1 MDKIIVRGAKEHN
14 LKNISLEIPRDKLVV
29 FTGISGSGK
38 STLAFDTIFAEGQRR
53 YLESLSSYARQFLG
67 QMKKPDVESID
78 GLSPAISIDQKT
90 ASHNPRSTVGT
101 VTEIYDYLRLLYAK
115 IGIPHCLECGR
126 AIQQLTIDQ
135 IVDSIIDANDGAEV
149 MIFAPAVRGR
159 KGEYHSFLNDFYL
172 KGFAKAR
179 VNGKMVDLKDRV
191 ILERY
196 KTHTIEILID
206 TIKASVEN
214 LGRLYEA
221 VELASGNSE
230 GNVLVV
236 SSKSSEASKSSKSS
250 SRSKKSPTRHSGLDP
265 ESPEIL
271 KQVQDDGGEG
281 NEKLYNMRLSCAYCN
296 LSFPEIAPRL
306 FSFNSPYG
314 ACPTCTGLGIKKEID
329 PELIIPDKTK
339 TIEEGGILPESYS
352 QFNYYGS
359 ILRSLIEHYAFPAN
373 RRIKDL
379 PAEKLNTILY
389 GEEDP
394 VRLKVKYYMNGRP
407 RSFTMRFPGLI
418 PLLEERHQ
426 KTESDS
432 VRADIERYMST
443 SDCPTCHGAR
453 LKPEALAVKISEKNI
468 QEVVS
473 GSILETQ
480 AFFAAFTKTITPRDK
495 LIADRILKEIT
506 GRLTFLTDVG
516 LEYLTLDRAAN
527 TLAGGEAQR
536 IRLASQVGSAL
547 TGVLY
552 VLDEP
557 SIGLHARDNKRLLD
571 TLKHLRDIGNSLIVI
586 EHDEETMREADWL
599 VDIGPRAGKEGGE
612 VVASGTPAEVMKNT
626 QSLTAEYLR
635 GDKVIPVPLKRRALR
650 KKGLI
655 IRNAQEHNLKHLTVE
670 IPLGVFACIT
680 GVSGSGKS
688 TLINDILYPALARK
702 LHSAHAHPG
711 RHEKIEGIE
720 NVDKVIVIDQSPIG
734 RTPRSNSATY
744 TGMFTP
750 IRELFAATRGAR
762 IKGYG
767 PGRFSFN
774 VKGGRCEACQGDGLQ
789 KIEMQFL
796 PDVYI
801 PCDVCNGKRYTSE
814 TLSIQYNSKNISEIL
829 EMTVTDGV
837 QFFKDIP
844 QIADKVKVLH
854 DVGLGY
860 IQLGQSATTLSG
872 GEAQRIKLAT
882 ELAKRATG
890 KTLYILDEPTT
901 GLHFEDVSKLL
912 HVLNRLVDAGN
923 SVLVIE
929 HQMDVIKTADWIID
943 LGPEGGD
950 KGGMIVAQGTP
961 EQVVNIKGSYTGQFL
976 KPFLKSNS

>member
-1 MDKIIVRGAKEHN
+1 MNNSIIIRGAKEHN

-101 VTEIYDYLRLLYAK
+101 VTEVYDYLRLLYAK

-126 AIQQLTIDQ
+126 AIEQQTIDQ
-135 IVDSIIDANDGAEV
+135 IVESIIDQFNGQEV
-149 MIFAPAVRGR
+149 LIFSPIVRGR
-159 KGEYHSFLNDFYL
+159 KGEYHTMLNDFYL
-172 KGFAKAR
+172 KGYAKAR
-179 VNGKMVDLKDRV
+179 VNGAMVELSERV
-191 ILERY
+191 PLDRY
-196 KTHTIEILID
+196 KTHTIDILMD
-206 TIKASVEN
+206 TIPATVEN
-214 LGRLYEA
+214 MSRLFEA
-221 VELASGNSE
+221 VEFATGNAE
-230 GNVLVV
+230 GNVLVISNKTSDV
-236 SSKSSEASKSSKSS
+236 S
-250 SRSKKSPTRHSGLDP
+250 RKKQSGKRTKLTT
-265 ESPEIL
+265 
-271 KQVQDDGGEG
+271 DDLPLTTET
-281 NEKLYNMRLSCAYCN
+281 EHLYNMKLACPYCN

-314 ACPTCTGLGIKKEID
+314 ACPTCTGLGVKREID
-329 PELIIPDKTK
+329 AELLIPDKNK
-339 TIEEGGILPESYS
+339 TIEEGGILPDSYS

-359 ILRSLIEHYAFPAN
+359 ILRSLVEHYILPAN
-373 RRIKDL
+373 RRVKDL
-379 PAEKLNTILY
+379 PEDKLTKILY
-389 GEEDP
+389 GEADP
-394 VRLKVKYYMNGRP
+394 IPLKVKYYMAGRP
-407 RSFTMRFPGLI
+407 RVFRTQFIGLI
-418 PLLEERHQ
+418 PMLEDRYQ
-426 KTESDS
+426 RTDSDT
-432 VRADIERYMST
+432 VRTDIERYMSS

-453 LKPEALAVKISEKNI
+453 LKPEALAVKVGGQSIN
-468 QEVVS
+468 EVVERAIL
-473 GSILETQ
+473 GTHQFFKDLARSIN
-480 AFFAAFTKTITPRDK
+480 PRER

-506 GRLTFLTDVG
+506 ERLGFLLDVG

-557 SIGLHARDNKRLLD
+557 SIGLHARDNARLLGTLKRLQ
-571 TLKHLRDIGNSLIVI
+571 KIGNTLIVI

-599 VDIGPRAGKEGGE
+599 VDIGPQAGKYGGE
-612 VVASGTPAEVMKNT
+612 IVASGTPAEVMKHPT
-626 QSLTAEYLR
+626 SLTAQYLR
-635 GDKVIPVPLKRRALR
+635 GDRVIVVPTYRRKPR
-650 KKGLI
+650 KNSLI
-655 IRNAQEHNLKHLTVE
+655 IKNATEHNLKNITVE
-670 IPLGVFACIT
+670 IPLGVLVCIT

-688 TLINDILYPALARK
+688 TLINDILYEALAKK
-702 LHSAHAHPG
+702 LHRANTRPG
-711 RHEKIEGIE
+711 KHGGIEGME
-720 NVDKVIVIDQSPIG
+720 NLDKVIVIDQSPIG
-734 RTPRSNSATY
+734 RTPRSNPATY

-750 IRELFAATRGAR
+750 IRELFAATKGAR

-774 VKGGRCEACQGDGLQ
+774 VRGGRCEACQGDGLQ

-814 TLSIQYNSKNISEIL
+814 TLSITYNNKNIAQVL
-829 EMTVTDGV
+829 GMTVEEGYI
-837 QFFKDIP
+837 FFKDIP
-844 QIADKVKVLH
+844 QIAEKLKILN

-860 IQLGQSATTLSG
+860 IELGQSATTLSG

-901 GLHFEDVSKLL
+901 GLHFEDIHKLL
-912 HVLNRLVDAGN
+912 GVVHRLVDAGN
-923 SVLVIE
+923 SVLIIE
-929 HQMDVIKTADWIID
+929 HQLDVIKTADWVID

-950 KGGMIVAQGTP
+950 KGGTIVAQGTP
-961 EQVVNIKGSYTGQFL
+961 EQIAKVKQSYTGQFL
-976 KPFLKSNS
+976 KKVLK

>member
-1 MDKIIVRGAKEHN
+1 MNNSIIIRGAKEHN

-101 VTEIYDYLRLLYAK
+101 VTEVYDYLRLLYAK

-126 AIQQLTIDQ
+126 AIEQQTIDQ
-135 IVDSIIDANDGAEV
+135 IVESIIDAFNGQEV
-149 MIFAPAVRGR
+149 MIFSPIVRGR
-159 KGEYHSFLNDFYL
+159 KGEYHTLLNDFYL
-172 KGFAKAR
+172 KGYAKAR
-179 VNGKMVDLKDRV
+179 VNGAMVELNERV
-191 ILERY
+191 PLDRY
-196 KTHTIEILID
+196 KTHTIDILMD
-206 TIKASVEN
+206 TLPATIENMSRLFEVVEF
-214 LGRLYEA
+214 A
-221 VELASGNSE
+221 TGNAE

-236 SSKSSEASKSSKSS
+236 SHKTSDVNP
-250 SRSKKSPTRHSGLDP
+250 KKKGGKRTKLTTDDLPLTT
-265 ESPEIL
+265 EI
-271 KQVQDDGGEG
+271 EHF
-281 NEKLYNMRLSCAYCN
+281 YNMKLSCPYCN
-296 LSFPEIAPRL
+296 VSFPEIAPRL

-314 ACPTCTGLGIKKEID
+314 ACPTCTGLGVKREID
-329 PELIIPDKTK
+329 AELLIPDKNK
-339 TIEEGGILPESYS
+339 TIEEGGILPDSYS

-359 ILRSLIEHYAFPAN
+359 ILRSLVDHYSLPAN
-373 RRIKDL
+373 RRVKDL
-379 PAEKLNTILY
+379 PQEKLNKILY

-394 VRLKVKYYMNGRP
+394 IPLKVKYYMNGRP
-407 RSFTMRFPGLI
+407 RVFRTQFIGLI
-418 PLLEERHQ
+418 PMLEDRYQ
-426 KTESDS
+426 RTDSDT
-432 VRADIERYMST
+432 VRTDIERYMSS

-453 LKPEALAVKISEKNI
+453 LKPEALAVKVGGQSIN
-468 QEVVS
+468 EVVERAILDTHQFFKDLAR
-473 GSILETQ
+473 SIN
-480 AFFAAFTKTITPRDK
+480 PRER

-506 GRLTFLTDVG
+506 ERLGFLLDVG

-557 SIGLHARDNKRLLD
+557 SIGLHARDNARLLGTLKRLQKL
-571 TLKHLRDIGNSLIVI
+571 GNTLIVI

-599 VDIGPRAGKEGGE
+599 VDIGPQAGKYGGE
-612 VVASGTPAEVMKNT
+612 IVASGTPAEVMKHPT
-626 QSLTAEYLR
+626 SLTAQYLR
-635 GDKVIPVPLKRRALR
+635 GDRVIVVPTYRRKPR
-650 KKGLI
+650 KHSLI
-655 IRNAQEHNLKHLTVE
+655 IRNATEHNLKNITVE
-670 IPLGVFACIT
+670 IPLGVLVCVT

-688 TLINDILYPALARK
+688 TLINDILYEALAKK
-702 LHSAHAHPG
+702 LHRANTRPG
-711 RHEKIEGIE
+711 RHGGIEGME
-720 NVDKVIVIDQSPIG
+720 HLDKVIVIDQSPIG
-734 RTPRSNSATY
+734 RTPRSNPATY

-750 IRELFAATRGAR
+750 IRELFAATKGAR

-774 VKGGRCEACQGDGLQ
+774 VRGGRCEACQGDGLQ

-814 TLSIQYNSKNISEIL
+814 TLSITYNNKNIAQVL
-829 EMTVTDGV
+829 GMTVEEGYL
-837 QFFKDIP
+837 FFKDIP
-844 QIADKVKVLH
+844 QIAEKLKILN

-860 IQLGQSATTLSG
+860 IELGQSATTLSG

-901 GLHFEDVSKLL
+901 GLHFEDIHKLL
-912 HVLNRLVDAGN
+912 GVVHRLVDAGN
-923 SVLVIE
+923 SVLIIE
-929 HQMDVIKTADWIID
+929 HQLDVIKTADWVID

-950 KGGMIVAQGTP
+950 KGGTIVAQGTP
-961 EQVVNIKGSYTGQFL
+961 EQIAKVKQSYTGQFL
-976 KPFLKSNS
+976 KPMLKS